1 MNAMQQSVRGVL
13 PVLLLLFVFPAE
25 ADVRLPKLIGSQMV
39 LQRDMPVKIWGW
51 ADPGEQVSLTLNK
64 QTKSVRTGRN
74 GHWTVTLDPM
84 PAGGPF
90 EMRIAGK
97 NELILSNILVGDV
110 WICSGQSNMEWP
122 VRQSNDAEAE
132 IAAARFP
139 RRRLFTVA
147 HRLGTSPIEDY
158 DSGEWTVCTPENIA
172 DFSAVGYFFGRELH
186 RELDVPVGLIDM
198 SWGGTHVET
207 WTSPEA
213 IELLEGMEGF
223 ADSLRN
229 FDEKKVVEQARQN
242 LMERIGEIPERDPGF
257 SEGVAVWA
265 DPDYDRSDWATME
278 LPELWE
284 NAGLEGFDGIV
295 WFSRTVECGPEV
307 EISPVVLHLG
317 PIDDSDIAWVNG
329 RKVGETLDRYNEKR
343 AYRLPAGTF
352 RTGTNLVVVRVEDTG
367 GGGGIWGKP
376 EDLYLEYGGGTTD
389 LSGQWNYRIGEGSSQ
404 LGLGPNSM
412 PSLLF
417 NGMVYASLNAGI
429 RGVIWY
435 QGESNAGRAFQ
446 YRQAFQNMI
455 LDWRSRR
462 AQGDFPFLFVQL
474 ANFME
479 PVWEPRESAWAE
491 LREAQSI
498 ALRLPIT
505 GMACAIDIG
514 EADDIHPR
522 NKQEVGRRLSLLA
535 LSHSYDRHLVSSG
548 PVFKSVQLEGERVR
562 VVFQHAGSGLEVRD
576 RYGYVNGFALAG
588 EDGRFF
594 WARAECRGNAVVVQS
609 EMVPDPRYVRYGWA
623 DNPDDLNLYN
633 REGLP
638 AVPFRTDDFPG
649 ITSEVRYA
657 PEIR

>member
-1 MNAMQQSVRGVL
+1 MNAIQQPVRGLL
-13 PVLLLLFVFPAE
+13 PVLLLLFVFPAKAE
-25 ADVRLPKLIGSQMV
+25 VRLPKLIGSQMV

-64 QTKSVRTGRN
+64 QTKSVKTGRN
-74 GHWTVTLDPM
+74 GRWVVTLDPM

-122 VRQSNDAEAE
+122 VRQANDAEVE

-139 RRRLFTVA
+139 RIRLFTVE
-147 HRLGTSPIEDY
+147 HRLSTSPIEDY
-158 DSGEWTVCTPENIA
+158 ESGEWTVCTPENIA

-229 FDEKKVVEQARQN
+229 FDEKEIAEEARQN
-242 LMERIGEIPERDPGF
+242 LVERIGEIPERDPGF
-257 SEGVAVWA
+257 SDGVAVWA
-265 DPDYDRSDWATME
+265 DPDYNRSDWAPME
-278 LPELWE
+278 LPALWE
-284 NAGLEGFDGIV
+284 NAGLEGFDGVV

-307 EISPVVLHLG
+307 EMSPVVLHLG
-317 PIDDSDIAWVNG
+317 PIDDSDITWVNG
-329 RKVGETLDRYNEKR
+329 QKVGETIGRYNEKR

-352 RTGTNLVVVRVEDTG
+352 RTGTNLIVVRVEDTG
-367 GGGGIWGKP
+367 GGGGLWGQP
-376 EDLYLEYGGGTTD
+376 EDLYLEYGGGSTD
-389 LSGQWNYRIGEGSSQ
+389 LSGPWNYRVGEGAAQ

-417 NGMVYASLNAGI
+417 NGMVYASLHAGI

-446 YRQAFQNMI
+446 YRQAFRNMI
-455 LDWRSRR
+455 LDWRSQR

-474 ANFME
+474 ANYME
-479 PVWEPRESAWAE
+479 HPLDPAESAWAE
-491 LREAQSI
+491 LREAQSM
-498 ALRLPIT
+498 ALSLPMT

-514 EADDIHPR
+514 EANDIHPR

-535 LSHSYDRHLVSSG
+535 LSHSYNRDVVSSG
-548 PVFKSVQLEGERVR
+548 PVFKAVQLEGERVR
-562 VVFQHAGSGLEVRD
+562 VVFQHTGSGLEVRS

-594 WARAECRGNAVVVQS
+594 WARAECRGDAVVVQS
-609 EMVPDPRYVRYGWA
+609 EMVPEPRYVRYGWA
-623 DNPDDLNLYN
+623 DNPADHNLYN

-638 AVPFRTDDFPG
+638 AVPFRTDEFPG
-649 ITSEVRYA
+649 ITREVRYA